1 MTRIASKTLGSRLS
15 LIFYRFRGH
24 LAGFYTALAYANT
37 NYIAILACDMPFANK
52 AIFTRCF
59 EVMLEA
65 SADVVMPRSGESL
78 FEPLHAVYRC
88 EPCKQAVYYAIE
100 KGEHRLI
107 SWLENVKV
115 EYLEQKECE
124 SLDPTGLAF
133 FKY

>member
-1 MTRIASKTLGSRLS
+1 
-15 LIFYRFRGH
+15 
-24 LAGFYTALAYANT
+24 
-37 NYIAILACDMPFANK
+37 
-52 AIFTRCF
+52 
-59 EVMLEA
+59 MLEA
-65 SADVVMPRSGESL
+65 SANVVMPRSGESL

-124 SLDPTGLAF
+124 RLDPIGLAF
-133 FKY
+133 FNINTHADLDRAITVINSIQNEKESTGNQY